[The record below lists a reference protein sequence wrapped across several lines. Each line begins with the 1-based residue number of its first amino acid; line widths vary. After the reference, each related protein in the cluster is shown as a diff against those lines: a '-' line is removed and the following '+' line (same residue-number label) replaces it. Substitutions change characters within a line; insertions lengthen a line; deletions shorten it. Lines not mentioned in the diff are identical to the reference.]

1 MAFRRPHKARIEL
14 TRLGAWIIGIATVPI
29 LVFGVWSAVSI
40 WNSSEGQIGG
50 RIFIAVWLVLFVGIG
65 LNNLRVCFRRTST
78 MRMPP
83 GMRLDL
89 RTPLFRVTPLE
100 D

>member
-1 MAFRRPHKARIEL
+1 MAFRRPPKARIEL

-29 LVFGVWSAVSI
+29 LVFGVWTVLPLWGST
-40 WNSSEGQIGG
+40 EGDIGG
-50 RIFIAVWLVLFVGIG
+50 RIFIAVWLVLFVGFG

-78 MRMPP
+78 VRMPP
-83 GMRLDL
+83 GTRVDM
-89 RTPLFRVTPLE
+89 RTPLFRITPLQ

>member
-1 MAFRRPHKARIEL
+1 MSSRTFPRARVEL
-14 TRLGAWIIGIATVPI
+14 TRLGAWIIGVATVPI
-29 LVFGVWSAVSI
+29 LIFGVISAVST
-40 WNSSEGQIGG
+40 WDSTQGEIGG

-65 LNNLRVCFRRTST
+65 LNNLRICFRRTST
-78 MRMPP
+78 TRLPP

-89 RTPLFRVTPLE
+89 RTPLFRITPIE